1 MGDGD
6 NAPGP
11 RLLSGTLSHLPSSLV
26 SLYVPC
32 FLPAPN
38 YYLNT
43 YDGRFTT
50 LRTTGFDR
58 GAQMCSPARRDWR
71 GDPDSTG
78 TLSTSCSEPC
88 SDVTDTLPE
97 RPAVSSL
104 RLGSLAVPQGPACFR
119 VALRSGGSGRRVCK
133 RLRFLDSR
141 FKNPWS
147 FHPLDVLLTCSAQS
161 AQRQLCLQTS
171 SRRFSISPP

>member
-1 MGDGD
+1 MGGGD

-50 LRTTGFDR
+50 LCTTGFDR
-58 GAQMCSPARRDWR
+58 GAQMCSQHDGTGA
-71 GDPDSTG
+71 G
-78 TLSTSCSEPC
+78 TLIPQGPC
-88 SDVTDTLPE
+88 L
-97 RPAVSSL
+97 RPAPSPAATSRTRSRSDP
-104 RLGSLAVPQGPACFR
+104 RLESLAVPQGPACFR

-133 RLRFLDSR
+133 RLRFLDPR

-147 FHPLDVLLTCSAQS
+147 FHPLDVLLTRSAQS
-161 AQRQLCLQTS
+161 ARKQLCLQTS
-171 SRRFSISPP
+171 SGRFSISPP